1 MNVKVEYFDNI
12 INIES
17 DNISVVEIENKKYFY
32 RFVNDLLSIYND
44 GFANDI
50 NFFEE
55 DQEKNMN
62 GKLKVFVNFFDF
74 QFDSKKYINDVSKY
88 VNENINDEDKND
100 LTSLYNKIIKVYKK
114 VLNGVDLPL
123 SVENEV
129 SIDIITKF
137 VKVGINSKTELLDNL
152 FLLIDLEKV
161 LKTNN
166 LLIFVNL
173 KQYLT
178 RSELVELYKYAIYN
192 NIQLLL
198 VDSQSYGGT
207 LEYEKK
213 LIVDENLDEF
223 MI

>member
-12 INIES
+12 INLKL
-17 DNISVVEIENKKYFY
+17 DGVNVVEIENKNYFY
-32 RFVNDLLSIYND
+32 RFVNDLFSIYKD
-44 GFANDI
+44 GFADDI
-50 NFFEE
+50 TFFEE
-55 DQEKNMN
+55 ELEKNMN
-62 GKLKVFVNFFDF
+62 GKLKVFVDFFDF

-88 VNENINDEDKND
+88 VNENIDDEDKNN
-100 LTSLYNKIIKVYKK
+100 LVNLYNRIIKVYKK
-114 VLNGVDLPL
+114 VLNSVDLPL
-123 SVENEV
+123 SVESEV
-129 SIDIITKF
+129 SVDTITKF
-137 VKVGINSKTELLDNL
+137 VKVNINSKVELLDNL

-166 LLIFVNL
+166 LLIFINL

-178 RSELVELYKYAIYN
+178 RNELVELYKYAIYN

>member
-1 MNVKVEYFDNI
+1 MNLKVEYFDNVI
-12 INIES
+12 YLETN
-17 DNISVVEIENKKYFY
+17 SVYTIEIENKKYFY
-32 RFVNDLLSIYND
+32 RFVNDLFAIYND
-44 GFANDI
+44 GFTDDI
-50 NFFEE
+50 TFFEE
-55 DQEKNMN
+55 EQEKNMN
-62 GKLKVFVNFFDF
+62 GKIKVFVDFFNF

-88 VNENINDEDKND
+88 VSENIDDEYKKD
-100 LTSLYNKIIKVYKK
+100 LTILYNKIIKVYKK
-114 VLNGVDLPL
+114 ILNEVELPL
-123 SVENEV
+123 SVEDEV
-129 SIDIITKF
+129 TVDTITKF

-152 FLLIDLEKV
+152 FLIIDLEKV
-161 LKTNN
+161 LKSNN
-166 LLIFVNL
+166 LLIFINL